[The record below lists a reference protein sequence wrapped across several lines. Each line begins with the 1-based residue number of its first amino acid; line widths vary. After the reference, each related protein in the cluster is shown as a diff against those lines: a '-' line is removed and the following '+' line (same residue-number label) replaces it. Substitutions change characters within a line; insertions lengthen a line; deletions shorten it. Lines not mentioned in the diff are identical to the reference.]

1 METQHTVSAA
11 TVLSFAED
19 LISLSVPPSRLEA
32 LLDTPLDDLS
42 DPEAQVPIELLVK
55 LEQQAPD
62 LLDDPAAGISLGG
75 LGHIDESRTGVV
87 GYLARHSPT
96 MGAAIRQAVRYSNL
110 ISTGI
115 HMQLRTSGDSAEF
128 VYTRPHP
135 QTFAIVG
142 VEVALVRMT
151 ATLHTVV
158 GDDFHLQA
166 AHFTYPRPAYVAAY
180 GPVFGP
186 HLHFE
191 QPENLLRF
199 PAEYLGVQ
207 IPGSQAYLHTVLE
220 TRAQTELEALEQHS
234 GITYQVRKCILT
246 RLAAGEATIEHI
258 AKDLHV
264 SRQTLYRQL
273 KAEET
278 TFQDLLDEIRRRL
291 AASYLLNEG
300 YSIMETAFLLGF
312 SEASAFHRAFKR
324 WYQQTPTTYI
334 EAQSWS
340 SGQARG

>member
-1 METQHTVSAA
+1 
-11 TVLSFAED
+11 
-19 LISLSVPPSRLEA
+19 
-32 LLDTPLDDLS
+32 
-42 DPEAQVPIELLVK
+42 
-55 LEQQAPD
+55 
-62 LLDDPAAGISLGG
+62 
-75 LGHIDESRTGVV
+75 
-87 GYLARHSPT
+87 
-96 MGAAIRQAVRYSNL
+96 MGAAIRQAVRYINL

-135 QTFAIVG
+135 RTFAIVG
-142 VEVALVRMT
+142 VEVALVRMA
-151 ATLHTVV
+151 ATLQTVV
-158 GDDFHLQA
+158 GDDFHLQT

-220 TRAQTELEALEQHS
+220 TRAQTELETLEQHS

-258 AKDLHV
+258 AKDQHV

-278 TFQDLLDEIRRRL
+278 TFQDLLDEIRKRLVDEIRKRL

-324 WYQQTPTTYI
+324 WYQQSPATYI
-334 EAQSWS
+334 EAHSWS